1 MLVEVYSTKH
11 DRSHVSMEEA
21 GESQRRDEGA
31 AGGTSPG
38 AGDGDDDSHMS
49 AGASS
54 LYFLIDSP

>member
-31 AGGTSPG
+31 AGGAVPG
-38 AGDGDDDSHMS
+38 ADNGDDNSHMS
-49 AGASS
+49 AGTS
-54 LYFLIDSP
+54 LLDFLIDSP